1 MSQDEKLNALFNA
14 LWPHIKAKIQ
24 EEFVSEFKPRKRI
37 GKNSARVY
45 HPEIDWMVHLY
56 RIRNEVRHARFTT
69 ENKIQLLE
77 ADRKN
82 KYCMGASGT
91 LDGQYNDSI
100 FIPTSTLRTLD
111 ALFDIDVRQD
121 YRVSPA
127 ATMYLGGCFDH
138 KGERI
143 KNSSSCYT
151 VQLHLPITQQV
162 IQNTK
167 DHWTYLSQEQKD
179 IRQVSEAVLYEVMD
193 IMLSGQVRPDQQV
206 SNWRML
212 EDNQGNTY
220 TTNQA
225 DAVDPE
231 DIRLLSAKKIVATWM
246 FDEVPE

>member
-1 MSQDEKLNALFNA
+1 MSNEKIQAMTEA
-14 LWPHIKAKIQ
+14 LWPHIRAKIQ
-24 EEFVSEFKPRKRI
+24 EEFISEFKPRKRI
-37 GKNSARVY
+37 GKNTARVY

-82 KYCMGASGT
+82 KYCLGASGT
-91 LDGQYNDSI
+91 LDGMYCDNI
-100 FIPTSTLRTLD
+100 YIPTSTLRTLD
-111 ALFDIDVRQD
+111 ALFDIDIRQD
-121 YRVSPA
+121 YRISPA
-127 ATMYLGGCFDH
+127 HTLYLGGCFDH

-151 VQLHLPITQQV
+151 IQLHTPITPQI

-167 DHWTYLSQEQKD
+167 DYWAYLSHEQKD
-179 IRQVSEAVLYEVMD
+179 IRQVSEAVLYEAMD
-193 IMLSGQVRPDQQV
+193 IMATGQVRPDQQV

-220 TTNQA
+220 TLDEAQ
-225 DAVDPE
+225 AVDPE

-246 FDEVPE
+246 YDEVPE